1 MPTLL
6 TQKGT
11 REVTSVTR
19 EHVQGMLFLDV
30 VKGNFTQISRLQEMI
45 EIEI

>member
-6 TQKGT
+6 AQKGT

-19 EHVQGMLFLDV
+19 EHVQGILFLAV
-30 VKGNFTQISRLQEMI
+30 VDGQRGDTFLLFVS
-45 EIEI
+45 

>member
-6 TQKGT
+6 AEKGT

-30 VKGNFTQISRLQEMI
+30 VNGDFTQIPRLQED
-45 EIEI
+45 E